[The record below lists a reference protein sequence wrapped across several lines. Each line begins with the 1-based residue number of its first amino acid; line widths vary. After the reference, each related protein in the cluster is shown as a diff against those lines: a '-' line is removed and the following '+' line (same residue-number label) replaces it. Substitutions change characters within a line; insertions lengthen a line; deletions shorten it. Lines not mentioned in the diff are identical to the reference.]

1 MCQQHKDLHNS
12 VNQYFPNNQCMITK
26 PCMNK
31 NLLNVRG
38 KLKDFNVVIKSLLI
52 WFQISHCQQPLRNYH
67 L

>member
-31 NLLNVRG
+31 NLFNVRG